1 MHRDEGGTER
11 EYKRSKRE
19 KRGEG
24 GEGKRGRGRG
34 RKRAMPT
41 LLLVKPKL
49 GMINDR

>member
-1 MHRDEGGTER
+1 MKEERRER
-11 EYKRSKRE
+11 ERKYKRSKGERWGRE
-19 KRGEG
+19 RG
-24 GEGKRGRGRG
+24 GRGRG